1 MRRRHCPSLEHI
13 NLERQQQSLF
23 DLSILKLQQE
33 QLRHGVE
40 PRLLRFVLINN
51 ALRALQGHMFFFGD
65 EDDFSFDSA
74 PDRCGGTTES
84 FLSNTFK
91 DGGLPTTPTSP
102 PTPVK
107 VIKLETTLSDQSPLI
122 ASTPFQSFVA
132 DSSRSSTS
140 DDEREG
146 VEAASMP
153 PCERVGAVVTC
164 AADGSG
170 SGREGE
176 HRNISEILTATMTS
190 IEERPANFSTT
201 TTISTTTTTMTA
213 AMTAAGDDS
222 LPCVCRRASLG
233 KRRREEV
240 EGDNSSG
247 CPCQC
252 SVVQVRDEGERV
264 ESMCV
269 GGEEEERAE
278 DNEEEAGGSS
288 SGGSASKKMCNRPSA
303 LTLNGTK
310 RINRMNGL
318 NSVYT
323 VLGLDQLSPPTS
335 SSSSPSS
342 STHDHLTHSPPCSP
356 EETDEDSSTPSP
368 IDFTKVDPTLYDYDT
383 KAPLLNIPTQDP
395 HSISS
400 SPAHPHSVSAPDSNG
415 HAIGVGRSGS
425 AQPATASPD
434 SSTTQPSSSSLP
446 CPTAVAPPLS
456 STDDMSCS
464 AAESVTSPTLA
475 ITATSTTFSLPSSSA
490 EYPLMS
496 SSDHD
501 CSHVSDMCPTSAV
514 KSNLIGD
521 SSSNKCSSSSC
532 SLEGLV
538 SAQNGELV
546 HNESERTDNENSIS
560 NGLNGGVPSSP
571 EGAENDFLEDIE
583 HIVSLLMT

>member
-1 MRRRHCPSLEHI
+1 
-13 NLERQQQSLF
+13 
-23 DLSILKLQQE
+23 
-33 QLRHGVE
+33 
-40 PRLLRFVLINN
+40 
-51 ALRALQGHMFFFGD
+51 MFFFGD
-65 EDDFSFDSA
+65 EDDFTFDSTA
-74 PDRCGGTTES
+74 DRCSGTTES

-132 DSSRSSTS
+132 DSRSSTS
-140 DDEREG
+140 DDERDG
-146 VEAASMP
+146 VEAASVP
-153 PCERVGAVVTC
+153 PCERVDAVVTC
-164 AADGSG
+164 AGGSG
-170 SGREGE
+170 SGRGGE
-176 HRNISEILTATMTS
+176 HRSISEILTATMTS
-190 IEERPANFSTT
+190 VEERPANFSTT
-201 TTISTTTTTMTA
+201 VITATTTTTMTA
-213 AMTAAGDDS
+213 AMTTAGDDS
-222 LPCVCRRASLG
+222 SSCTCRRASLG

-240 EGDNSSG
+240 EQEDSSS

-252 SVVQVRDEGERV
+252 NVQVREEGEPV

-269 GGEEEERAE
+269 GEERRVE
-278 DNEEEAGGSS
+278 GDEEASSGGGGG
-288 SGGSASKKMCNRPSA
+288 GGSASKKMCNRPSA

-310 RINRMNGL
+310 RINGMNGL
-318 NSVYT
+318 SSVYT

-335 SSSSPSS
+335 SSSPSPSPSS

-395 HSISS
+395 HLIPSS
-400 SPAHPHSVSAPDSNG
+400 AAHPHSVSTPDSNS
-415 HAIGVGRSGS
+415 HAVGVGSS
-425 AQPATASPD
+425 CPSQPATASPD
-434 SSTTQPSSSSLP
+434 SSTTQPSSSLLP
-446 CPTAVAPPLS
+446 CPTTVDPPLS
-456 STDDMSCS
+456 STDDISCS
-464 AAESVTSPTLA
+464 AAESITSPTLA

-496 SSDHD
+496 SSNHD
-501 CSHVSDMCPTSAV
+501 CSHVSESCSTSAV
-514 KSNLIGD
+514 KSNLVGD
-521 SSSNKCSSSSC
+521 SSGDKRSSSSC

-546 HNESERTDNENSIS
+546 HNEIERTDNENSIS
-560 NGLNGGVPSSP
+560 NGVNGGVPSSP